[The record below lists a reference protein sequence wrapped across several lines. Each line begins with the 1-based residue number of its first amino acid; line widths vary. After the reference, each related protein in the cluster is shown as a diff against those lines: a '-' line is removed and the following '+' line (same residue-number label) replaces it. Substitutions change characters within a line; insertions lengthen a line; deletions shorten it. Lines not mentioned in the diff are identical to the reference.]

1 MKALVEVKRKL
12 QHLCAVGKRSLLS
25 HKIKLWIVTLVR
37 KSQEDQ
43 AHLEALRFQMD
54 QSALVKKTSLKTLRY
69 HHSKINLL
77 MALRN

>member
-1 MKALVEVKRKL
+1 M
-12 QHLCAVGKRSLLS
+12 G
-25 HKIKLWIVTLVR
+25 IKLWIVTPVR

-43 AHLEALRFQMD
+43 AHLEDPRFQMD
-54 QSALVKKTSLKTLRY
+54 QSALVKKISLKTLRY